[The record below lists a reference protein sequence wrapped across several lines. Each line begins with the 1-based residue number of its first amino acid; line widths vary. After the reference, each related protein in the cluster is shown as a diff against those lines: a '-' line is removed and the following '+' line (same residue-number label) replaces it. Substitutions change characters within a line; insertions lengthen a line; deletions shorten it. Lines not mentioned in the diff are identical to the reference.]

1 MDWRQV
7 QFTLCVVAMVM
18 IQLSGDTMLFSIA
31 AAVAF
36 INFLSSRFLC
46 IFGPSCTLDSETSRK
61 DPTFFLIWAN
71 RITGII
77 GVGLFIYALLGLIEQ

>member
-7 QFTLCVVAMVM
+7 QFTLCVAAMVM
-18 IQLSGDTMLFSIA
+18 IHLSGDTVLFSIA

-46 IFGPSCTLDSETSRK
+46 IFGPSCTLNTEASHK
-61 DPTFFLIWAN
+61 DLTFILIWAN

-77 GVGLFIYALLGLIEQ
+77 GVGLFIYALLGLIER

>member
-7 QFTLCVVAMVM
+7 QFALCVVAMVM
-18 IQLSGDTMLFSIA
+18 IHLSGDTVLFSIA

-36 INFLSSRFLC
+36 INFISSRLLC
-46 IFGPSCTLDSETSRK
+46 IFGQACTLGSGDSRK
-61 DPTFFLIWAN
+61 NTAFLLVQIN

-77 GVGLFIYALLGLIEQ
+77 GVGLFIYAVLGLI